1 MEKSTSNNDS
11 STPPGEP
18 LYILDHDIPAIRERL
33 LLETVKSA
41 FGESRGGLPRKPSE
55 EAWEWIL
62 SENLELPFSF
72 ARCCREWGADP
83 EKMLDWLRYY
93 RRKLLR

>member
-1 MEKSTSNNDS
+1 MEPSTLNQKC
-11 STPPGEP
+11 STPSGEP
-18 LYILDHDIPAIRERL
+18 LYLLDQDFPLIREIL

-62 SENLELPFSF
+62 SENRELPFSF
-72 ARCCREWGADP
+72 ARCCGEWDVDP

>member
-1 MEKSTSNNDS
+1 MEPSTRQKC

-18 LYILDHDIPAIRERL
+18 LYILDQDIPAIREKL

-62 SENLELPFSF
+62 SENRELPFSF
-72 ARCCREWGADP
+72 ARCCGEWDVDP